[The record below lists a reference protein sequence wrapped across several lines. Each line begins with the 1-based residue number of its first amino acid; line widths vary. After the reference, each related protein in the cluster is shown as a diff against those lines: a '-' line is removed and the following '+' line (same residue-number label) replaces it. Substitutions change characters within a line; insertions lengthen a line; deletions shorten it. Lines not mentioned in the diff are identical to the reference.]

1 MQIRVELKL
10 PGTDIHGKEFMENT
24 FTENVSVSA
33 FLCACTATLAKDS
46 IVEVYIVKGSDKP
59 VGKAR
64 VVRSEERSGNLS
76 ALWLPLYREDRRVD
90 SEVVGYR
97 QRAFNMAVTHQSV
110 APEKTANAAALG
122 SPLTSIHAVRVLIV
136 DDDLALR
143 TILSVMLTQ
152 SAFLC
157 HTAASG
163 EEALRLLEAHPTD
176 VVISDLRMPGISGMD
191 LLIEV
196 RERYPHLAFLMVT
209 GEDETR
215 VGVRAMQLGADDYLL
230 KPFDADVVL
239 GSLHRA
245 LQKKKLEREVQEYRL
260 HLEEMVSERTQ
271 QLRTA
276 LQQTER
282 SYEDTLEAL
291 GAAIDLR
298 DSPTAGHSRRVF
310 LYSMELAKSIGGL
323 GQEIRSIAMGAW
335 LHDIGKLAIPDR
347 VLLKPGP
354 LTDSEWEIMRRHARI
369 GYELVKSI
377 SFLAGAAE
385 IVLTHHERFDGSG
398 YPQKMKGGRNPV
410 RRQNICCRGYA
421 GRHDFRS
428 ALSRCSPAAGGARCH
443 RARFRDSI

>member
-1 MQIRVELKL
+1 MSKRPAQCGFRRRCETSDRAI
-10 PGTDIHGKEFMENT
+10 DIYWT
-24 FTENVSVSA
+24 PNV
-33 FLCACTATLAKDS
+33 T
-46 IVEVYIVKGSDKP
+46 
-59 VGKAR
+59 
-64 VVRSEERSGNLS
+64 
-76 ALWLPLYREDRRVD
+76 
-90 SEVVGYR
+90 
-97 QRAFNMAVTHQSV
+97 VTHQIA
-110 APEKTANAAALG
+110 APEKTGKAPPNA
-122 SPLTSIHAVRVLIV
+122 LTSAPGVRVLIV

-152 SAFLC
+152 SAFVC
-157 HTAASG
+157 RTAASG
-163 EEALRLLEAHPTD
+163 EEALRLLENQPTD

-191 LLIEV
+191 LLVEV

-230 KPFDADVVL
+230 KPFDADVAL
-239 GSLHRA
+239 GSLYRA

-260 HLEEMVSERTQ
+260 RLEEMVSERTQ

-323 GQEIRSIAMGAW
+323 EQELRSIAMGAW

-369 GYELVKSI
+369 GYNLVKSI

-398 YPQKMKGGRNPV
+398 YPQKMKGDEIP
-410 RRQNICCRGYA
+410 
-421 GRHDFRS
+421 F
-428 ALSRCSPAAGGARCH
+428 GARIFAVADTLDAMTSDRPY
-443 RARFRDSI
+443 RAALPLQAAQEVIERGSGTLFDPLVAAAFLRVSGETWETIAKQTVTVQASSVLAAEKIPIPST

>member
-1 MQIRVELKL
+1 V
-10 PGTDIHGKEFMENT
+10 T
-24 FTENVSVSA
+24 
-33 FLCACTATLAKDS
+33 
-46 IVEVYIVKGSDKP
+46 
-59 VGKAR
+59 
-64 VVRSEERSGNLS
+64 
-76 ALWLPLYREDRRVD
+76 
-90 SEVVGYR
+90 
-97 QRAFNMAVTHQSV
+97 VTHQIA
-110 APEKTANAAALG
+110 APEKTGKAPPNA
-122 SPLTSIHAVRVLIV
+122 LTSAPGVRVLIV

-152 SAFLC
+152 SAFVC
-157 HTAASG
+157 RTAASG
-163 EEALRLLEAHPTD
+163 EEALRLLENQPTD

-191 LLIEV
+191 LLVEV
-196 RERYPHLAFLMVT
+196 RKRYPHLAFLMVT

-230 KPFDADVVL
+230 KPFDADVAL
-239 GSLHRA
+239 GSLYRA
-245 LQKKKLEREVQEYRL
+245 LQKKKLEREVQDYRL

-323 GQEIRSIAMGAW
+323 EQEIRSIAMGAW
-335 LHDIGKLAIPDR
+335 LHDIGKLATPDR

-369 GYELVKSI
+369 GYDLVKSI

-398 YPQKMKGGRNPV
+398 YPQKMKGDGIP
-410 RRQNICCRGYA
+410 
-421 GRHDFRS
+421 F
-428 ALSRCSPAAGGARCH
+428 GARIFAVADTLDAMTSDRPY
-443 RARFRDSI
+443 RAALPLQAAQEVIERGSGTLFDPLVAAAFLRVPGETWETIAKQTVTVQASSVLAAEKIPFPII

>member
-1 MQIRVELKL
+1 M
-10 PGTDIHGKEFMENT
+10 T
-24 FTENVSVSA
+24 
-33 FLCACTATLAKDS
+33 
-46 IVEVYIVKGSDKP
+46 
-59 VGKAR
+59 
-64 VVRSEERSGNLS
+64 
-76 ALWLPLYREDRRVD
+76 
-90 SEVVGYR
+90 
-97 QRAFNMAVTHQSV
+97 VTHQIA
-110 APEKTANAAALG
+110 APEKTGKAPSNALTSALG
-122 SPLTSIHAVRVLIV
+122 VRVLIV

-152 SAFLC
+152 SAFVC
-157 HTAASG
+157 RTAASG
-163 EEALRLLEAHPTD
+163 DEALRLLENQPTD

-260 HLEEMVSERTQ
+260 RLEEMVSERTQ

-323 GQEIRSIAMGAW
+323 EHLIRSIAMGAW

-369 GYELVKSI
+369 GYDLVKSI

-398 YPQKMKGGRNPV
+398 YPQKMKGDEIP
-410 RRQNICCRGYA
+410 
-421 GRHDFRS
+421 F
-428 ALSRCSPAAGGARCH
+428 GARIFAVADTLDAMTSDRPY
-443 RARFRDSI
+443 RAALPLQAAQEVIERGSGTLFDPLVAAAFLRVSGETWETIAKQTVTVQASSVLAAEKIPIPST

>member
-1 MQIRVELKL
+1 V
-10 PGTDIHGKEFMENT
+10 T
-24 FTENVSVSA
+24 
-33 FLCACTATLAKDS
+33 
-46 IVEVYIVKGSDKP
+46 
-59 VGKAR
+59 
-64 VVRSEERSGNLS
+64 
-76 ALWLPLYREDRRVD
+76 
-90 SEVVGYR
+90 
-97 QRAFNMAVTHQSV
+97 VTHQIA
-110 APEKTANAAALG
+110 APEKTGKAPPNA
-122 SPLTSIHAVRVLIV
+122 LTSAPGVRVLIV

-152 SAFLC
+152 SAFVC
-157 HTAASG
+157 RTAASG
-163 EEALRLLEAHPTD
+163 EEALRLLENQPTD

-191 LLIEV
+191 LLVEV
-196 RERYPHLAFLMVT
+196 RKRYPHLAFLMVT

-230 KPFDADVVL
+230 KPFDADVAL
-239 GSLHRA
+239 GSLYRA
-245 LQKKKLEREVQEYRL
+245 LQKKKLEREVQDYRL

-276 LQQTER
+276 LKQTER

-323 GQEIRSIAMGAW
+323 EQEIRSIAMGAW
-335 LHDIGKLAIPDR
+335 LHDIGKLATPDR

-369 GYELVKSI
+369 GYDLVKSI

-398 YPQKMKGGRNPV
+398 YPQKMKGDEIP
-410 RRQNICCRGYA
+410 
-421 GRHDFRS
+421 F
-428 ALSRCSPAAGGARCH
+428 GARIFAVADTLDAMTSDRPY
-443 RARFRDSI
+443 RAALPLQAAQEVIERGSGTLFDPLVAAAFLRVPGETWETIAKQTVTVQASSVLAAEKIPFPII

>member
-1 MQIRVELKL
+1 MTVI
-10 PGTDIHGKEFMENT
+10 
-24 FTENVSVSA
+24 
-33 FLCACTATLAKDS
+33 
-46 IVEVYIVKGSDKP
+46 
-59 VGKAR
+59 
-64 VVRSEERSGNLS
+64 
-76 ALWLPLYREDRRVD
+76 
-90 SEVVGYR
+90 
-97 QRAFNMAVTHQSV
+97 HQSV
-110 APEKTANAAALG
+110 ITEKSDNAAKAAPSALTCASG
-122 SPLTSIHAVRVLIV
+122 VRVLIV
-136 DDDLALR
+136 DDDPALR

-157 HTAASG
+157 RTAASG
-163 EEALRLLEAHPTD
+163 EEALRLLEIQPAD

-196 RERYPHLAFLMVT
+196 HERYPRLAFLMVT

-260 HLEEMVSERTQ
+260 HLEEMVSQRTQ

-323 GQEIRSIAMGAW
+323 EQEIRSIAMGAW
-335 LHDIGKLAIPDR
+335 LHDIGKLAIPDS

-377 SFLAGAAE
+377 AFLAGAAE

-398 YPQKMKGGRNPV
+398 YPQKMKGGEIPFGARIFAVADTLDAMTSDRP
-410 RRQNICCRGYA
+410 Y
-421 GRHDFRS
+421 RS
-428 ALSRCSPAAGGARCH
+428 ALPLQAA
-443 RARFRDSI
+443 RDVIERGSGTLFDPLVAAAFLRVPSETWEAIAKQTLTVQASAVLAVEKVPVQIT

>member
-1 MQIRVELKL
+1 M
-10 PGTDIHGKEFMENT
+10 T
-24 FTENVSVSA
+24 
-33 FLCACTATLAKDS
+33 
-46 IVEVYIVKGSDKP
+46 
-59 VGKAR
+59 
-64 VVRSEERSGNLS
+64 
-76 ALWLPLYREDRRVD
+76 
-90 SEVVGYR
+90 
-97 QRAFNMAVTHQSV
+97 VTHQIA
-110 APEKTANAAALG
+110 APEKTGKAPPNA
-122 SPLTSIHAVRVLIV
+122 LTSAPGVRVLIV
-136 DDDLALR
+136 DDDPALR

-152 SAFLC
+152 SAFVC
-157 HTAASG
+157 RTAASG
-163 EEALRLLEAHPTD
+163 EEALRLLENQPTD

-191 LLIEV
+191 LLVEV

-209 GEDETR
+209 GENETR

-230 KPFDADVVL
+230 KPFDGDVVL
-239 GSLHRA
+239 GSLYRA

-323 GQEIRSIAMGAW
+323 EQEIRSIAMGAW
-335 LHDIGKLAIPDR
+335 LHDIGKLATPDR

-369 GYELVKSI
+369 GYDLVKSI

-398 YPQKMKGGRNPV
+398 YPQKMKGDEIP
-410 RRQNICCRGYA
+410 
-421 GRHDFRS
+421 F
-428 ALSRCSPAAGGARCH
+428 GARIFAVADTLDAMTSDRPY
-443 RARFRDSI
+443 RAALPLQAAQEVIERGSGTLFDPLVAAAFLRVPGETWETIAKQTVTVQASSVLAAEKIPFPII

>member
-1 MQIRVELKL
+1 MHPSKMTVTPQPVAVEK
-10 PGTDIHGKEFMENT
+10 
-24 FTENVSVSA
+24 
-33 FLCACTATLAKDS
+33 
-46 IVEVYIVKGSDKP
+46 SDN
-59 VGKAR
+59 A
-64 VVRSEERSGNLS
+64 
-76 ALWLPLYREDRRVD
+76 
-90 SEVVGYR
+90 
-97 QRAFNMAVTHQSV
+97 
-110 APEKTANAAALG
+110 ANAPANA
-122 SPLTSIHAVRVLIV
+122 STSAPAVRVLIV
-136 DDDLALR
+136 DDDPALR
-143 TILSVMLTQ
+143 KILSVMLTH
-152 SAFLC
+152 ADFLC
-157 HTAASG
+157 RTAACG
-163 EEALRLLEAHPTD
+163 EEALSLLARQPFD
-176 VVISDLRMPGISGMD
+176 VVISDLRMPSISGMD

-209 GEDETR
+209 AEDETR

-260 HLEEMVSERTQ
+260 HLEEMVSERTL

-291 GAAIDLR
+291 GAAIDPR

-323 GQEIRSIAMGAW
+323 EQEIRSIAMGAW

-354 LTDSEWEIMRRHARI
+354 LTDSQWEIMRRHARI

-377 SFLAGAAE
+377 SFLAGAAG

-398 YPQKMKGGRNPV
+398 YPQKMKGDEIP
-410 RRQNICCRGYA
+410 
-421 GRHDFRS
+421 F
-428 ALSRCSPAAGGARCH
+428 GARIFAVADTH
-443 RARFRDSI
+443 DAMTSDRPYRAALPLQAARDVIERGSGTLFDPLVAAAFLRVPCETWETIAKQTVTVHARSVLAAEKIPVPTK

>member
-1 MQIRVELKL
+1 
-10 PGTDIHGKEFMENT
+10 MEPTANMT
-24 FTENVSVSA
+24 VTHHSVVA
-33 FLCACTATLAKDS
+33 EK
-46 IVEVYIVKGSDKP
+46 
-59 VGKAR
+59 
-64 VVRSEERSGNLS
+64 SGNANVPSNVLT
-76 ALWLPLYREDRRVD
+76 P
-90 SEVVGYR
+90 
-97 QRAFNMAVTHQSV
+97 
-110 APEKTANAAALG
+110 APTG
-122 SPLTSIHAVRVLIV
+122 RVLIV
-136 DDDLALR
+136 DDDPALR
-143 TILSVMLTQ
+143 KILSVMLTQ
-152 SAFLC
+152 ADFRC
-157 HTAASG
+157 RTAACG
-163 EEALRLLEAHPTD
+163 EEALRILESHPTD

-196 RERYPHLAFLMVT
+196 RERYPQLAFLMVT

-271 QLRTA
+271 QLQSA
-276 LQQTER
+276 LRQTER

-323 GQEIRSIAMGAW
+323 EQEIRSLAMGAW

-347 VLLKPGP
+347 ILLKPGP
-354 LTDSEWEIMRRHARI
+354 LLDHEWQVMRRHARI

-385 IVLTHHERFDGSG
+385 IVLTHHERFNGSG
-398 YPQKMKGGRNPV
+398 YPQGLRAEEIPLGARIFAVADTLDAMTSDRPYRAALPLQAARDV
-410 RRQNICCRGYA
+410 IERGSGTLFDPLVA
-421 GRHDFRS
+421 AAFLRVPNETWS
-428 ALSRCSPAAGGARCH
+428 VMASETLAVQLSSVLAAGTIQILGTLAV
-443 RARFRDSI
+443 APPDPPE

>member
-1 MQIRVELKL
+1 MHPSKMTVTPQPVAVEK
-10 PGTDIHGKEFMENT
+10 
-24 FTENVSVSA
+24 
-33 FLCACTATLAKDS
+33 
-46 IVEVYIVKGSDKP
+46 SDN
-59 VGKAR
+59 A
-64 VVRSEERSGNLS
+64 
-76 ALWLPLYREDRRVD
+76 
-90 SEVVGYR
+90 
-97 QRAFNMAVTHQSV
+97 
-110 APEKTANAAALG
+110 ANAPANA
-122 SPLTSIHAVRVLIV
+122 STSAPAVRVLIV
-136 DDDLALR
+136 DDDPALR
-143 TILSVMLTQ
+143 KILSVMLTH
-152 SAFLC
+152 ADFLC
-157 HTAASG
+157 RTAACG
-163 EEALRLLEAHPTD
+163 EEALSLLARQPFD
-176 VVISDLRMPGISGMD
+176 VVISDLRMPSISGMD

-209 GEDETR
+209 AEDETR

-260 HLEEMVSERTQ
+260 HLEEMVSERTL

-291 GAAIDLR
+291 GAAIDPR

-323 GQEIRSIAMGAW
+323 EQEIRSIAMGAW

-354 LTDSEWEIMRRHARI
+354 LTESEWEIMRRHARI

-398 YPQKMKGGRNPV
+398 YPQGLRAEEIP
-410 RRQNICCRGYA
+410 
-421 GRHDFRS
+421 FS
-428 ALSRCSPAAGGARCH
+428 ARIFAVADTLDAMTSDRPYRAALPLQAARDVIECGSGTLFDPLVVTAFLRVPNETWSLIASETLAVQPSSVLAAGTIRILGTPTVVPP
-443 RARFRDSI
+443 DSAE